1 MLLQPSEEQLALRKK
16 LYDENNTKEERLEYE
31 KQYIELLKKERKERE
46 ESGRIYFE

>member
-1 MLLQPSEEQLALRKK
+1 MLMQPSKEELAITKK

-46 ESGRIYFE
+46 ESGRYYFD